1 MSIKKQ
7 YLKSRPT
14 CKVTLRV
21 SKEAAAGA
29 KTIHAV
35 GDFNDWSED
44 ATPMKALKSGEF
56 TCALEL
62 STEQP
67 EYHFRYLHDNGNW
80 ENDWEADAY
89 AANSM
94 GTENSVIRMDAEA

>member
-7 YLKSRPT
+7 YLKSRPV

-29 KTIHAV
+29 KIIHAV
-35 GDFNDWSED
+35 GDFNDWSAASE
-44 ATPMKALKSGEF
+44 PMKALKNGDF
-56 TCALEL
+56 TCTLEL
-62 STEQP
+62 STGQDT
-67 EYHFRYLHDNGNW
+67 YQFRYLLDEQHW

-89 AANSM
+89 VANDK
-94 GTENSVIRMDAEA
+94 GTENSVIQLSA